1 MASDEVLTAGPGERV
16 FNNPWPALLTGIV
29 ATAVAIVWFQAFGEA
44 AAPGRLTVL
53 VFGLV
58 AAGAAV
64 AIRPSSPA
72 VIALGGMCAVL
83 GSTAV
88 PRDSWDTMR
97 LLLNVLGLLAGLCAL
112 LLLVPRPA
120 RRVVVSALILFHFGG
135 ILTAVTSVPPQP
147 WLSTTVWTHVYRPY
161 LEFMYLNNAYHFY
174 SPNPGP
180 ATLLWCSVRYADGSS
195 RWVKLP
201 NRDDYPL
208 AVEYQRRL
216 SLTESINQLA
226 PAGPVIPQPLI
237 ERRQLAAVRYEIP
250 VHPELPATF
259 QYREPVTYSKKML
272 ETYARR
278 VARTTPHLEDPSQP
292 VTGVKVYRVVH
303 QIPLPRDL
311 AERGIDD
318 ETAYLPFYQ
327 GEYTPD
333 GKLVNPQDPLL
344 YWLIPILRVA
354 KENPNFTGLGTP
366 DFRFN
371 RNDFEVKNYLEIHAK
386 LKSER

>member
-1 MASDEVLTAGPGERV
+1 MGSDDVLTAGPGEKV
-16 FNNPWPALLTGIV
+16 FTNPWPALLTGIV
-29 ATAVAIVWFQAFGEA
+29 ATVLAVVWFQAFGEA
-44 AAPGRLTVL
+44 AAVGRLLVL
-53 VFGLV
+53 VVGLL
-58 AAGAAV
+58 AAGTAV
-64 AIRPSSPA
+64 AIQPSSPA

-97 LLLNVLGLLAGLCAL
+97 LLLQVLGLFAALCAVLML
-112 LLLVPRPA
+112 LPRVA
-120 RRVVVSALILFHFGG
+120 RRVAVSVLILWHFGG

-147 WLSTTVWTHVYRPY
+147 WLSTTLWTHVYRPY

-180 ATLLWCSVRYADGSS
+180 ATLLWFSVNYADGSS

-201 NRDDYPL
+201 NRDEYPL

-216 SLTESINQLA
+216 SLTESTNQMVQA
-226 PAGPVIPQPLI
+226 SPVIPQGILD
-237 ERRQLAAVRYEIP
+237 RRQLAAVRYDIP
-250 VHPELPATF
+250 PHPELPATF
-259 QYREPVTYSKKML
+259 QYREPVTFSKKMI
-272 ETYARR
+272 ESYARR
-278 VARTTPHLEDPSQP
+278 VARTSPHLQDPSQP
-292 VTGVKVYRVVH
+292 VTSVKVYRVVH

-311 AERGIDD
+311 AERGMDD
-318 ETAYLPFYQ
+318 ETAYLPYYQ
-327 GEYTPD
+327 GEFTPD
-333 GKLVNPQDPLL
+333 GKLINPQDPLL
-344 YWLIPILRVA
+344 SWLIPILRVP

-371 RNDFEVKNYLEIHAK
+371 PNDFEVKNYLEIHAR